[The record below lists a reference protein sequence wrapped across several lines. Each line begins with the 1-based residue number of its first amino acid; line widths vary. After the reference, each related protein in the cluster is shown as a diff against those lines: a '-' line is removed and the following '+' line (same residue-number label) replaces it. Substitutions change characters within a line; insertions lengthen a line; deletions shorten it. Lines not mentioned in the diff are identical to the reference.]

1 MRPAART
8 FTIPPQIAEL
18 HYDVNDISKE
28 LLEAGSPLF
37 DMAGHPSPSSSAYW
51 QREIELV
58 RARKEGG
65 AQVWQAWDDVGL
77 IKQLLAECN
86 LQFPRVAAF
95 VHEVAEHAALSTKD
109 RKVLRSCRIKVAKRC
124 LSLRCCCCCCSSC
137 SSQSQAECTGA
148 TNDYPAA

>member
-1 MRPAART
+1 MQHT
-8 FTIPPQIAEL
+8 QCSPQIAEL

-37 DMAGHPSPSSSAYW
+37 DMAGHPSPSSSSYW

-65 AQVWQAWDDVGL
+65 AQVWQAWDDVGA

-86 LQFPRVAAF
+86 LQLSRVTAF

-124 LSLRCCCCCCSSC
+124 LSLRCCCC